1 MHRSFIAKLK
11 INKPV
16 HRRFRP
22 SYGFTLLELLLALAL
37 TAVVSILIGGLVQLF
52 LVNET
57 RGRDTVRQA
66 QMARAILNMIAEDVR
81 TTVRYYPYDTSGLD
95 QMLGNAVNN
104 AAGGALGGLTGSPAT
119 GGAGGG
125 AGAGAGG
132 TGGAAT
138 GGAATGG
145 AATGGAAT
153 GGAATGG
160 AATGGSQ
167 PAMQA
172 GTNPSSGTSGAGGR
186 TGGGATGGGATA
198 GGGMAGG
205 GMAGAGMAGGGM
217 AGAGMAGDSSGT
229 AATGSATIPPGIFGS
244 ASSIEID
251 VSRLPRPDEYVIQQ
265 GSMSTGSLGDMPSD
279 IKTVG
284 YYVQAPRGDGVQDP
298 LARLTSQI
306 ATSSSASTAGLSGGL
321 VRRSLDRAVTQ
332 YAYEIGSTTQLMR
345 TGEIIAPEVLGIDF
359 SYFGPQGWQTQWDSS
374 TMGLPSVVKV
384 TIAMQRESA
393 ARTNPM
399 SPGISLSSLNNSMM
413 QQYGIQLYSMNILIP
428 GAALLASPASAT
440 SSGTSS
446 NGMSSLGL

>member
-1 MHRSFIAKLK
+1 MRRSLIAKLSTAKPSAAKLK

-16 HRRFRP
+16 HRSSRP
-22 SYGFTLLELLLALAL
+22 SLGFTLLELLLALAL

-95 QMLGNAVNN
+95 QMLGNALNN

-119 GGAGGG
+119 GGASAGASAG
-125 AGAGAGG
+125 AGAGAG
-132 TGGAAT
+132 
-138 GGAATGG
+138 
-145 AATGGAAT
+145 
-153 GGAATGG
+153 ATGG

-167 PAMQA
+167 NAAPS
-172 GTNPSSGTSGAGGR
+172 GTNPTGSTGRQSGNTSGGTSGAGTR
-186 TGGGATGGGATA
+186 TAGGATGGGAT
-198 GGGMAGG
+198 
-205 GMAGAGMAGGGM
+205 

-229 AATGSATIPPGIFGS
+229 AATGPATIPPGIFGS

-251 VSRLPRPDEYVIQQ
+251 VSRLPRPDEYVIQP
-265 GSMSTGSLGDMPSD
+265 GAMSTGSLGDMPSD

-306 ATSSSASTAGLSGGL
+306 ATSSSGSTAGLSGGL

-332 YAYEIGSTTQLMR
+332 YAYEIGSTTELMR

-359 SYFGPQGWQTQWDSS
+359 SYFGPEGWQTQWDSS

-399 SPGISLSSLNNSMM
+399 SPGISLSSLNSSMM
-413 QQYGIQLYSMNILIP
+413 QEYGIQLYSMNILIP

-440 SSGTSS
+440 SGGTSS

>member
-1 MHRSFIAKLK
+1 MHRSLIAKLSAAKPSAAKLK
-11 INKPV
+11 INKSV
-16 HRRFRP
+16 HRSSRP
-22 SYGFTLLELLLALAL
+22 SLGFTLLELLLALAL

-95 QMLGNAVNN
+95 QMLGNALNN

-119 GGAGGG
+119 GGASAG
-125 AGAGAGG
+125 AGAGAG
-132 TGGAAT
+132 
-138 GGAATGG
+138 
-145 AATGGAAT
+145 
-153 GGAATGG
+153 ATGG

-167 PAMQA
+167 NAAPS
-172 GTNPSSGTSGAGGR
+172 GTNPTGSTGSTARQSGNTSGGTSGAGTR
-186 TGGGATGGGATA
+186 TAGGATGGGATA

-205 GMAGAGMAGGGM
+205 GMAGAGMAG
-217 AGAGMAGDSSGT
+217 AGMAGDSSGT
-229 AATGSATIPPGIFGS
+229 AATGPATIPPGIFGS

-251 VSRLPRPDEYVIQQ
+251 VSRLPRPDEYVIQP
-265 GSMSTGSLGDMPSD
+265 GAMSTGSLGDMPSD

-306 ATSSSASTAGLSGGL
+306 ATSSSGSTAGLSGGL

-359 SYFGPQGWQTQWDSS
+359 SYFGPEGWQTQWDSS

-399 SPGISLSSLNNSMM
+399 SPGISLSSLNSSMM
-413 QQYGIQLYSMNILIP
+413 QEYGIQLYSMNILIP

-440 SSGTSS
+440 SGGTSS

>member
-1 MHRSFIAKLK
+1 MHRSLIAKLSTAKPSAAKLK

-160 AATGGSQ
+160 SQ

-186 TGGGATGGGATA
+186 TGGGATRGGATA
-198 GGGMAGG
+198 GG
-205 GMAGAGMAGGGM
+205 GMAGGGM

-393 ARTNPM
+393 AQTNPM

>member
-1 MHRSFIAKLK
+1 MHRSLIAKLSAAKPSAAKLK
-11 INKPV
+11 INKSV
-16 HRRFRP
+16 HRSSRP
-22 SYGFTLLELLLALAL
+22 SLGFTLLELLLALAL

-119 GGAGGG
+119 GGASAGGG
-125 AGAGAGG
+125 AGAGTGAG
-132 TGGAAT
+132 
-138 GGAATGG
+138 
-145 AATGGAAT
+145 
-153 GGAATGG
+153 ATGG

-167 PAMQA
+167 NAAPS
-172 GTNPSSGTSGAGGR
+172 GTNPTGSTGSTSSTGRQSGNTSGGTSGAGTR

-198 GGGMAGG
+198 GGGMAG
-205 GMAGAGMAGGGM
+205 AGM

-229 AATGSATIPPGIFGS
+229 AATGPATIPPGIFGS

-265 GSMSTGSLGDMPSD
+265 GAMSTGSLGDMPSD

-306 ATSSSASTAGLSGGL
+306 ATSSSGSTAGLSGGL

-359 SYFGPQGWQTQWDSS
+359 SYFGPEGWQTQWDSS
-374 TMGLPSVVKV
+374 SMGLPSVVKV

-399 SPGISLSSLNNSMM
+399 SPGISLSSLNSSMM
-413 QQYGIQLYSMNILIP
+413 QEYGIQLYSMNILIP

-440 SSGTSS
+440 SGGTSS

>member
-1 MHRSFIAKLK
+1 MRRSLIAKLSAAKPSAAKLK
-11 INKPV
+11 INKSV
-16 HRRFRP
+16 HRSSRP
-22 SYGFTLLELLLALAL
+22 PLGFTLLELLLALAL

-95 QMLGNAVNN
+95 QMLGNALNN

-119 GGAGGG
+119 GASAG
-125 AGAGAGG
+125 AGAGAG
-132 TGGAAT
+132 
-138 GGAATGG
+138 
-145 AATGGAAT
+145 
-153 GGAATGG
+153 ATGG

-167 PAMQA
+167 NAAPS
-172 GTNPSSGTSGAGGR
+172 GTNPTGSTGRQSGNTSGGTSGAGGR
-186 TGGGATGGGATA
+186 TAGGATGGGATGGGAT
-198 GGGMAGG
+198 
-205 GMAGAGMAGGGM
+205 AGGGM

-229 AATGSATIPPGIFGS
+229 AATGPATIPPGIFGS

-251 VSRLPRPDEYVIQQ
+251 VSRLPRPDEYVIQP
-265 GSMSTGSLGDMPSD
+265 GAMSTGSLGDMPSD

-306 ATSSSASTAGLSGGL
+306 ATSSSGSTAGLSGGL

-332 YAYEIGSTTQLMR
+332 YAYEIGSTTELMR

-359 SYFGPQGWQTQWDSS
+359 SYFGPEGWQTQWDSS

-399 SPGISLSSLNNSMM
+399 SPGISLSSLNSSMM
-413 QQYGIQLYSMNILIP
+413 QEYGIQLYSMNILIP

-440 SSGTSS
+440 SGGTSS

>member
-1 MHRSFIAKLK
+1 MHRSLIAKLSAAKPSAAKLK
-11 INKPV
+11 INKSV
-16 HRRFRP
+16 HRSSRP
-22 SYGFTLLELLLALAL
+22 SLGFTLLELLLALAL

-95 QMLGNAVNN
+95 QMLGNALNN

-119 GGAGGG
+119 GGASAG
-125 AGAGAGG
+125 AGAGAG
-132 TGGAAT
+132 
-138 GGAATGG
+138 
-145 AATGGAAT
+145 
-153 GGAATGG
+153 ATGG

-167 PAMQA
+167 NAAPS
-172 GTNPSSGTSGAGGR
+172 GTNPTGSTGSTARQSGNTSGGTSGAGTR
-186 TGGGATGGGATA
+186 TAGGATGGGAT
-198 GGGMAGG
+198 
-205 GMAGAGMAGGGM
+205 AGGGM

-229 AATGSATIPPGIFGS
+229 AATGPATIPPGIFGS

-251 VSRLPRPDEYVIQQ
+251 VSRLPRPDEYVIQP
-265 GSMSTGSLGDMPSD
+265 GAMSTGSLGDMPSD

-306 ATSSSASTAGLSGGL
+306 ATSSSGSTAGLSGGL

-359 SYFGPQGWQTQWDSS
+359 SYFGPEGWQTQWDSS

-399 SPGISLSSLNNSMM
+399 SPGISLSSLNSSMM
-413 QQYGIQLYSMNILIP
+413 QEYGIQLYSMNILIP

-440 SSGTSS
+440 SGGTSS

>member
-1 MHRSFIAKLK
+1 MHRSLIAKLSTAKPSAAKLK

-160 AATGGSQ
+160 SQ

-186 TGGGATGGGATA
+186 TGGGATA
-198 GGGMAGG
+198 GG
-205 GMAGAGMAGGGM
+205 GMAGGGM

-440 SSGTSS
+440 SGGTSS

>member
-1 MHRSFIAKLK
+1 MHRSLIAKLSAAKPSAAKLK
-11 INKPV
+11 INKSV
-16 HRRFRP
+16 HRSSRP
-22 SYGFTLLELLLALAL
+22 SLGFTLLELLLALAL

-95 QMLGNAVNN
+95 QMLGNALNN

-119 GGAGGG
+119 GGASAG
-125 AGAGAGG
+125 AGAGAG
-132 TGGAAT
+132 
-138 GGAATGG
+138 
-145 AATGGAAT
+145 
-153 GGAATGG
+153 ATGG

-167 PAMQA
+167 NAAPS
-172 GTNPSSGTSGAGGR
+172 GTNPTGSTGSTARQSGNTSGGTSGAGTRTAGGA
-186 TGGGATGGGATA
+186 TGGGATGGGAT
-198 GGGMAGG
+198 
-205 GMAGAGMAGGGM
+205 AGGGM

-229 AATGSATIPPGIFGS
+229 AATGPATIPPGIFGS

-251 VSRLPRPDEYVIQQ
+251 VSRLPRPDEYVIQP
-265 GSMSTGSLGDMPSD
+265 GAMSTGSLGDMPSD

-306 ATSSSASTAGLSGGL
+306 ATSSSGSTAGLSGGL

-359 SYFGPQGWQTQWDSS
+359 SYFGPEGWQTQWDSS

-399 SPGISLSSLNNSMM
+399 SPGISLSSLNSSMM
-413 QQYGIQLYSMNILIP
+413 QEYGIQLYSMNILIP

-440 SSGTSS
+440 SGGTSS

>member
-1 MHRSFIAKLK
+1 MHPSLIAKLSAAKPSAAKLK
-11 INKPV
+11 INKSV
-16 HRRFRP
+16 HRSSRP
-22 SYGFTLLELLLALAL
+22 PLGFTLLELLLALAL

-95 QMLGNAVNN
+95 QMLGNALNN

-119 GGAGGG
+119 GGASAG
-125 AGAGAGG
+125 AGAGAG
-132 TGGAAT
+132 
-138 GGAATGG
+138 
-145 AATGGAAT
+145 
-153 GGAATGG
+153 ATGG

-167 PAMQA
+167 NAAPS
-172 GTNPSSGTSGAGGR
+172 GTNPTGSTGRQSGNTSGGTSGAGGR
-186 TGGGATGGGATA
+186 TAGGATGGGATGGGAT
-198 GGGMAGG
+198 
-205 GMAGAGMAGGGM
+205 AGGGM

-229 AATGSATIPPGIFGS
+229 AATGPATIPPGIFGS

-251 VSRLPRPDEYVIQQ
+251 VSRLPRPDEYVIQP
-265 GSMSTGSLGDMPSD
+265 GAMSTGSLGDMPSD

-306 ATSSSASTAGLSGGL
+306 ATSSSGSTAGLSGGL

-332 YAYEIGSTTQLMR
+332 YAYEIGSTTELMR

-359 SYFGPQGWQTQWDSS
+359 SYFGPEGWQTQWDSS
-374 TMGLPSVVKV
+374 SMGLPSVVKV

-399 SPGISLSSLNNSMM
+399 SPGISLSSLNSSMM
-413 QQYGIQLYSMNILIP
+413 QEYGIQLYSMNILIP

-440 SSGTSS
+440 SGGTSS